1 MGKKKE
7 EELSPEAEE
16 ATAEETVEATEEAV
30 SEETSETETEVD
42 HQVEAQQNKDLY
54 LRALADL
61 ENYRKRAAR
70 EKQDAIR
77 FANSNLLREMI
88 PVLDNLERAVEHA
101 NENGDQD
108 QGLLEGVQM
117 TLDQF
122 RKVLEGFGVTVLEAY
137 GQPFDPEFHQAMG
150 ELVTGDVGTGCVA
163 QELQKAYTLNG
174 RLLRPALVMVAK
186 APEVV
191 AEEAAAEPVQEEVPE
206 LTEEDVENGEE
217 PEPESGSDDNE

>member
-1 MGKKKE
+1 MGNRKE
-7 EELSPEAEE
+7 ENLPPEAEE
-16 ATAEETVEATEEAV
+16 AVAAEETEETTDEAV
-30 SEETSETETEVD
+30 SEETTQAADEVD
-42 HQVEAQQNKDLY
+42 FQAEAQQNKDLY

-88 PVLDNLERAVEHA
+88 PVIDNLERAVEHA
-101 NENGDQD
+101 NENGDQV

-117 TLDQF
+117 TLEQF
-122 RKVLEGFGVTVLEAY
+122 RKVLEGFGVTVVESY
-137 GQPFDPEFHQAMG
+137 GQSFDPEFHQAMG
-150 ELVTGDVGTGCVA
+150 ELVTADVEPGHVA

-186 APEVV
+186 A
-191 AEEAAAEPVQEEVPE
+191 AETEAASGEKAEDIAEV
-206 LTEEDVENGEE
+206 TEEDVAPDENGELE
-217 PEPESGSDDNE
+217 TGSDDTDTE